1 MLLLTGSRGFIGRA
15 LTARLRQQT
24 LAYREI
30 NSERGGVTRPDN
42 FRPFTACGIRHVIH
56 LAARVFVPDSWREP
70 GAFFHTNLTGT
81 QNVLEFCR
89 ATGTGLTFV
98 SAYLYGPPEKL
109 PVAEDHPLHPDNPY
123 AQSKALA
130 EQLCGFYAREFD
142 VPITI
147 LRPFNVYG
155 PGQDKRF
162 LIPWIIHQALHEER
176 ITLRDLQPR
185 RDFVFVDDLID
196 ALLLTLAP
204 APGLTT
210 LNIGSG
216 TSVSVAE
223 TVTLVQSLLGTD
235 KEVTTENVRRKNE
248 LDDVVADISRATGM
262 IGWRPKTSLEQG
274 LKNMIEEL
282 HTPRGARQGE
292 PRAAGS

>member
-15 LTARLRQQT
+15 LTARLRQQE
-24 LAYREI
+24 LEYREI

-42 FRPFTACGIRHVIH
+42 FRPFTACGIRHVFH

-89 ATGTGLTFV
+89 ATGAALTYV

-109 PVAEDHPLHPDNPY
+109 PVVEDHPLRPDNPY
-123 AQSKALA
+123 AQSKVLA
-130 EQLCGFYAREFD
+130 EQLCRFYAREFNLP
-142 VPITI
+142 VTI

-155 PGQDKRF
+155 PGQDRRF
-162 LIPWIIHQALHEER
+162 LVPWIIHQALHAER
-176 ITLRDLQPR
+176 ITLRDLRPR
-185 RDFVFVDDLID
+185 RDFVFIDDLVD
-196 ALLLTLAP
+196 ALLLTLTP
-204 APGLTT
+204 QPGLTT

-216 TSVSVAE
+216 TSISVAE
-223 TVTLVQSLLGTD
+223 TVARVQSLLGID

-248 LDDVVADISRATGM
+248 LDDVVADISRATRM

-274 LKNMIEEL
+274 LKSMIEEL
-282 HTPRGARQGE
+282 RTPRGDRQGGSH
-292 PRAAGS
+292 AAGG